1 MIAIVDYGVGNI
13 RSVVN
18 ALTRAGVAEPMLTA
32 DRELLRKAD
41 KVVLPGVGDAS
52 CAMEALKDCGLAEF
66 IPTLAQPVLGI
77 CVGLQLMCRRSEEG
91 DVACMGI
98 FDTDVV
104 RFKPAEGLKIP
115 HMGWNSICGLKT
127 DLFKGLKED
136 SYVYYVHSYYP
147 QLCNDTIATTTH
159 GVAFSGALARGN
171 FYGTQFHP
179 EKSGEVGAAIIK
191 NFLEL

>member
-18 ALTRAGVAEPMLTA
+18 ALNRAGVAEPVLTA
-32 DRELLRKAD
+32 DRELLSKAE

-52 CAMEALKDCGLAEF
+52 CAMAALRDCGLADF
-66 IPTLAQPVLGI
+66 IPTLTQPVLGI

-91 DVACMGI
+91 DVKCMGI

-104 RFKPAEGLKIP
+104 RFQPAEGLKIP
-115 HMGWNSICGLKT
+115 HMGWNSISNLKT
-127 DLFKGLKED
+127 GLFKGLTED

-147 QLCNDTIATTTH
+147 QLCADTIAVTSH
-159 GVAFSGALARGN
+159 GVDFSGALAKGN

>member
-18 ALTRAGVAEPMLTA
+18 ALARAGVAEPLLTA

-41 KVVLPGVGDAS
+41 KVLLPGVGDAS
-52 CAMEALKDCGLAEF
+52 CAMAALADRGLAEF

-77 CVGLQLMCRRSEEG
+77 CVGVQLMCRSSEEG
-91 DVACMGI
+91 GVACMGI

-104 RFKPAEGLKIP
+104 RFQPAEGLKIP
-115 HMGWNSICGLKT
+115 HMGWNSISGLKT
-127 DLFKGLKED
+127 PLFKGLDEG

-147 QLCNDTIATTTH
+147 RLCGDTIATTTH
-159 GVAFSGALARGN
+159 GVDFSGALACGN

>member
-1 MIAIVDYGVGNI
+1 MITIVDYGVGNLFSLKSSFACVGEAVRVSGDPEEI
-13 RSVVN
+13 
-18 ALTRAGVAEPMLTA
+18 
-32 DRELLRKAD
+32 RKAD

-52 CAMEALKDCGLAEF
+52 CAMAALRDCGLAEF

-115 HMGWNSICGLKT
+115 HMGWNSISGLKT

-147 QLCNDTIATTTH
+147 QLCGDTIATTTH
-159 GVAFSGALARGN
+159 GVAFSGALASGN
-171 FYGTQFHP
+171 FFGTQFHP

>member
-18 ALTRAGVAEPMLTA
+18 ALGRAGVKEPVLTA
-32 DRELLRKAD
+32 DRDLLRRAD
-41 KVVLPGVGDAS
+41 KVLLPGVGDAS
-52 CAMEALKDCGLAEF
+52 CAMASLRDCGLADF
-66 IPTLAQPVLGI
+66 IPSLSQPVLGI
-77 CVGLQLMCRRSEEG
+77 CVGMQLMCRSSQEG
-91 DVACMGI
+91 DVSCMGI

-104 RFKPAEGLKIP
+104 RFQPAAGFKIP
-115 HMGWNSICGLKT
+115 HMGWNSINSLKSS
-127 DLFKGLKED
+127 LFNGIPD
-136 SYVYYVHSYYP
+136 GSYVYYVHSYYP
-147 QLCNDTIATTTH
+147 RLSDDTIAVTSH
-159 GVAFSGALARGN
+159 GVAFSGALAKDN

>member
-1 MIAIVDYGVGNI
+1 MIAIVNYGVGNI

-18 ALTRAGVAEPMLTA
+18 ALNRAGVAEPVLTA
-32 DRELLRKAD
+32 EPELLAKAD

-52 CAMEALKDCGLAEF
+52 CAMAALRDCGLAEF
-66 IPTLAQPVLGI
+66 IPTLTQPVLGI

-91 DVACMGI
+91 DVKCMGI

-104 RFKPAEGLKIP
+104 RFQPAEGLKIP
-115 HMGWNSICGLKT
+115 HMGWNSISDLKT
-127 DLFKGLKED
+127 GLFKGLKEG

-147 QLCNDTIATTTH
+147 QLCGDTIAVTRH

-179 EKSGEVGAAIIK
+179 EKSGEVGALIIK

>member
-18 ALTRAGVAEPMLTA
+18 ALSRAGVAEPVLTA
-32 DRELLRKAD
+32 DRELLSKAD

-52 CAMEALKDCGLAEF
+52 CAMEALRDCGLAEF
-66 IPTLAQPVLGI
+66 IPTLKQPVLGI
-77 CVGLQLMCRRSEEG
+77 CVGMQLMCRRSEEG
-91 DVACMGI
+91 NVDCMGI
-98 FDTDVV
+98 FDTDV
-104 RFKPAEGLKIP
+104 AEGLKIP
-115 HMGWNSICGLKT
+115 HMGWNSISGLRT
-127 DLFKGLKED
+127 DLFNGLKEG

-147 QLCNDTIATTTH
+147 QLCGDTVATTTH

-191 NFLEL
+191 NFLAL

>member
-1 MIAIVDYGVGNI
+1 MIAIVNYGVGNI

-18 ALTRAGVAEPMLTA
+18 ALNRAGVTEPVLTA
-32 DRELLRKAD
+32 DRELLSKAD
-41 KVVLPGVGDAS
+41 KVLLPGVGDAS
-52 CAMEALKDCGLAEF
+52 CAMAALRDCGLAEF
-66 IPTLAQPVLGI
+66 IPTLTQPVLGI

-91 DVACMGI
+91 DVKCMGI

-104 RFKPAEGLKIP
+104 RFQPAEGLKIP
-115 HMGWNSICGLKT
+115 HMGWNSISDLKT
-127 DLFKGLKED
+127 GLFKGLKEG

-147 QLCNDTIATTTH
+147 QLCGDTIAATCH

-179 EKSGEVGAAIIK
+179 EKSGEVGALIIK

>member
-13 RSVVN
+13 RSVIN
-18 ALTRAGVAEPMLTA
+18 ALNRAGVAEPVLTA

-52 CAMEALKDCGLAEF
+52 CAMAALRDCGLAEF
-66 IPTLAQPVLGI
+66 IPSLRQPVLGI

-91 DVACMGI
+91 DVKCMGI

-104 RFKPAEGLKIP
+104 RFQPADGLKIP
-115 HMGWNSICGLKT
+115 HMGWNAICDLKT
-127 DLFKGLKED
+127 GLFKDLKED
-136 SYVYYVHSYYP
+136 SYVYYVHSFYP
-147 QLCNDTIATTTH
+147 QLCGDTIATTTH
-159 GVAFSGALARGN
+159 GVAFSGALAKGN

-179 EKSGEVGAAIIK
+179 EKSGEVGAVIIK
-191 NFLEL
+191 NFLGL

>member
-18 ALTRAGVAEPMLTA
+18 ALNRAGVAEPVLTA

-52 CAMEALKDCGLAEF
+52 CAMAALRDCGLSEF
-66 IPTLAQPVLGI
+66 IPALTQPVLGI

-91 DVACMGI
+91 DVKCMGI

-104 RFKPAEGLKIP
+104 RFQPADGLKIP
-115 HMGWNSICGLKT
+115 HMGWNAICDLKT
-127 DLFKGLKED
+127 GLFKDLKED
-136 SYVYYVHSYYP
+136 SYVYYVHSFYP
-147 QLCNDTIATTTH
+147 QLCGDTIATTTH
-159 GVAFSGALARGN
+159 GVAFSGALARNN

-179 EKSGEVGAAIIK
+179 EKSGEVGAVIIK
-191 NFLEL
+191 NFLGL

>member
-18 ALTRAGVAEPMLTA
+18 ALNRAGVAEPVLTA

-52 CAMEALKDCGLAEF
+52 CAMAALRDCGLSEF
-66 IPTLAQPVLGI
+66 IPSLTQPVLGI

-91 DVACMGI
+91 DVKCMSI

-104 RFKPAEGLKIP
+104 RFQPADGLKIP
-115 HMGWNSICGLKT
+115 HMGWNAICDLKT
-127 DLFKGLKED
+127 GLFKDLKED
-136 SYVYYVHSYYP
+136 SYVYYVHSFYP
-147 QLCNDTIATTTH
+147 QLCGDTIATTTH
-159 GVAFSGALARGN
+159 GVAFSGALARNN

-179 EKSGEVGAAIIK
+179 EKSGEVGAVIIK
-191 NFLEL
+191 NFLGL

>member
-18 ALTRAGVAEPMLTA
+18 ALNRAGVAEPVLTA
-32 DRELLRKAD
+32 DRELLSKAE

-52 CAMEALKDCGLAEF
+52 CAMAALRECGLAEF
-66 IPTLAQPVLGI
+66 IPTLTRPVLGI

-91 DVACMGI
+91 DVKCMGI

-104 RFKPAEGLKIP
+104 RFQPAEGLKIP
-115 HMGWNSICGLKT
+115 HMGWNSISGLKT
-127 DLFKGLKED
+127 PLFKGLREE

-147 QLCNDTIATTTH
+147 QLCADTIATTSH
-159 GVAFSGALARGN
+159 GVAFSGALANGN

>member
-18 ALTRAGVAEPMLTA
+18 ALARAGVAEPLLTA

-41 KVVLPGVGDAS
+41 KVLLPGVGDAS
-52 CAMEALKDCGLAEF
+52 CAMAALADRGLAEF

-77 CVGLQLMCRRSEEG
+77 CVGVQLMCRSSEEG

-104 RFKPAEGLKIP
+104 RFQPAEGLKIP
-115 HMGWNSICGLKT
+115 HMGWNSISGLKT
-127 DLFKGLKED
+127 PLFKGLDES

-147 QLCNDTIATTTH
+147 RLSGDTIATTTH
-159 GVAFSGALARGN
+159 GVDFSGALARGN

>member
-13 RSVVN
+13 RSVIN
-18 ALTRAGVAEPMLTA
+18 ALNRAGVAEPVLTA

-52 CAMEALKDCGLAEF
+52 CAMAALQDCGLAEF
-66 IPTLAQPVLGI
+66 IPSLTQPVLGI

-91 DVACMGI
+91 DVKCMGI

-104 RFKPAEGLKIP
+104 RFQPADGLKIP
-115 HMGWNSICGLKT
+115 HMGWNAICDLKT
-127 DLFKGLKED
+127 GLFKDLKED
-136 SYVYYVHSYYP
+136 SYVYYVHSFYP
-147 QLCNDTIATTTH
+147 QLCGDTIATTTH
-159 GVAFSGALARGN
+159 GVAFSGALAKGN

-179 EKSGEVGAAIIK
+179 EKSGEVGAVIIK
-191 NFLEL
+191 NFLGL